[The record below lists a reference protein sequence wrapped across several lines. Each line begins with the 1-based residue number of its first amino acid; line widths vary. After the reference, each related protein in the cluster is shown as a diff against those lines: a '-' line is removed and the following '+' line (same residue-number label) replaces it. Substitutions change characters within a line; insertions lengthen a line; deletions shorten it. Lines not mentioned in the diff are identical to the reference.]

1 MQKSLFNW
9 LSERLPINEYIR
21 QHFTQYYLPKNL
33 NFWYFFGFLSLF
45 TFFLQVLTG
54 IWLTLFYTPTPEG
67 AFNSIEMIMRDIP
80 YGWLL
85 RYLHSSGASV
95 FFILIY
101 AHIFRSL
108 LYGSYKK
115 PRELV
120 WLLGVCLYIILLLEA
135 FLGYLLPWGQTSYW
149 ASQIGTSLLE
159 AIPKIGNTLTLWI
172 RGNNMVSGE
181 TLHRFFAF
189 HVIAIPLS
197 LVFLI
202 RLHLIALHKV
212 GCNNPEGISIPT
224 KPYLYSQQLDFW
236 QGAARRKQPEC
247 IGIHEDYELSGNTD
261 KNSSAKS
268 IHNKILF
275 KVPFHPYY
283 TIKELL
289 ALLIFLSIFSSIVF
303 FSPEMHGYFLE
314 ANNFIPANPLLTP
327 SHIQPLWYLAPFY
340 GVLCVI
346 PNKSLGIL
354 IMGGVLFML
363 FVLPW
368 LDRNPV
374 RSMRYRG
381 YYSRFALAIFILN
394 FGLLSYISTTL
405 LTPNKILF
413 VQILLLN
420 YFLFFLLMPF
430 YTKYEKNKSLPKSI
444 CGK

>member
-1 MQKSLFNW
+1 MQKSLFDW

-21 QHFTQYYLPKNL
+21 QHLTQYYLPKNL

-45 TFFLQVLTG
+45 TLFIQVLTG
-54 IWLTLFYTPTPEG
+54 IWLTLFYTPTVEG

-149 ASQIGTSLLE
+149 ASQIGTSLLDT
-159 AIPKIGNTLTLWI
+159 IPKIGPTLTLWI
-172 RGNNMVSGE
+172 RGNNVVSEE

-212 GCNNPEGISIPT
+212 GCNNPEGISI
-224 KPYLYSQQLDFW
+224 
-236 QGAARRKQPEC
+236 
-247 IGIHEDYELSGNTD
+247 
-261 KNSSAKS
+261 SAKPCL
-268 IHNKILF
+268 HNEAAF

-283 TIKELL
+283 TIKELH
-289 ALLIFLSIFSSIVF
+289 ALLIFLFIFSIIVF
-303 FSPEMHGYFLE
+303 FFPDMYGYFLE
-314 ANNFIPANPLLTP
+314 TSNFIPADPLLTP
-327 SHIQPLWYLAPFY
+327 SHIRPLWYLAPFY
-340 GVLCVI
+340 SVLCVI
-346 PNKSLGIL
+346 PNKLLGIL
-354 IMGGVLFML
+354 IMGGGLFIL
-363 FVLPW
+363 FLLPW

-381 YYSRFALAIFILN
+381 NYSRFALGIFILS
-394 FGLLSYISTTL
+394 FGLLSYISTTI
-405 LTPNKILF
+405 LTPNKIFF
-413 VQILLLN
+413 VQILLLI

-430 YTKYEKNKSLPKSI
+430 YTKYEKNRPLPQCI

>member
-1 MQKSLFNW
+1 VRGNQDKNATKKRLFNW
-9 LSERLPINEYIR
+9 LSKRLPINEYIR
-21 QHFTQYYLPKNL
+21 QHLTQYYLPKNL
-33 NFWYFFGFLSLF
+33 NFWYFFGSLSLF

-54 IWLTLFYTPTPEG
+54 IWLTLFYTPTPEE
-67 AFNSIEMIMRDIP
+67 AFNSIEMMMRDIP

-85 RYLHSSGASV
+85 RYLHSTGASA

-149 ASQIGTSLLE
+149 ASQIGTSLLDS
-159 AIPKIGNTLTLWI
+159 IPKIGPMLTLWI
-172 RGNNMVSGE
+172 RGNNVVSGE
-181 TLHRFFAF
+181 TLHRFFAL

-197 LVFLI
+197 LIFLI

-212 GCNNPEGISIPT
+212 GCNNPEGISTP
-224 KPYLYSQQLDFW
+224 S
-236 QGAARRKQPEC
+236 
-247 IGIHEDYELSGNTD
+247 
-261 KNSSAKS
+261 KS
-268 IHNKILF
+268 CLHNKTLTR
-275 KVPFHPYY
+275 VPFHPYY
-283 TIKELL
+283 TVKELH
-289 ALLIFLSIFSSIVF
+289 ALLIFLFIFSIIVF
-303 FSPEMHGYFLE
+303 FVPEMHGYFLE
-314 ANNFIPANPLLTP
+314 ANNFIPADPLLTP
-327 SHIQPLWYLAPFY
+327 KHIEPLWYLAPYY

-354 IMGGVLFML
+354 IMGSFLFILFM
-363 FVLPW
+363 LPW

-381 YYSRFALAIFILN
+381 YYSRFALAIFTVS
-394 FGLLSYISTTL
+394 FSLLSYMSTTTF
-405 LTPNKILF
+405 TPNKTFFI
-413 VQILLLN
+413 QILLLI
-420 YFLFFLLMPF
+420 YFLFFFLMPF
-430 YTKYEKNKSLPKSI
+430 YTKIEKNKPLPKSI

>member
-9 LSERLPINEYIR
+9 LSQRFPINEYIR
-21 QHFTQYYLPKNL
+21 QHLTQYYLPKNL

-149 ASQIGTSLLE
+149 ASQIGTSLLD
-159 AIPKIGNTLTLWI
+159 AIPKIGPTLTLWI
-172 RGNNMVSGE
+172 RGNNVVSGE

-197 LVFLI
+197 LILLI

-212 GCNNPEGISIPT
+212 GCNNPEGISIST
-224 KPYLYSQQLDFW
+224 KPYL
-236 QGAARRKQPEC
+236 
-247 IGIHEDYELSGNTD
+247 
-261 KNSSAKS
+261 
-268 IHNKILF
+268 HNKALF

-283 TIKELL
+283 TIKELH
-289 ALLIFLSIFSSIVF
+289 ALLIFLFIFSIIVF
-303 FSPEMHGYFLE
+303 FFPEMHGYFLDTT
-314 ANNFIPANPLLTP
+314 NFIPADPLLTP

-340 GVLCVI
+340 SVLCVI

-354 IMGGVLFML
+354 VMVGGLFML
-363 FVLPW
+363 FLLPW
-368 LDRNPV
+368 LDHNPV

-381 YYSRFALAIFILN
+381 NYSRCALAIFTLS
-394 FGLLSYISTTL
+394 FGLLSYISTSI
-405 LTPNKILF
+405 LTPHKILL

-420 YFLFFLLMPF
+420 YFLFFLLMPI
-430 YTKYEKNKSLPKSI
+430 YTKYEKNKPLPLSI

>member
-1 MQKSLFNW
+1 MRRLYKHHEDCGLSGKISNKNSSAKGLFNW

-21 QHFTQYYLPKNL
+21 QHLTAYYLPKNL

-54 IWLTLFYTPTPEG
+54 IWLTLFYTPTPEK
-67 AFNSIEMIMRDIP
+67 AFDSIEMMVREVP

-85 RYLHSSGASV
+85 RYLHSTGASV

-101 AHIFRSL
+101 AHLFRSL

-120 WLLGVCLYIILLLEA
+120 WLLGVCLYIILLFEA
-135 FLGYLLPWGQTSYW
+135 LLGYLLPWGQTSYW
-149 ASQIGTSLLE
+149 ASQIGTSLLDSV
-159 AIPKIGNTLTLWI
+159 PKVGPMLTLWI
-172 RGNNMVSGE
+172 RGNSTVAGE
-181 TLHRFFAF
+181 TLHRFFAL

-212 GCNNPEGISIPT
+212 GCNNPDGISIPT
-224 KPYLYSQQLDFW
+224 KSP
-236 QGAARRKQPEC
+236 
-247 IGIHEDYELSGNTD
+247 LS
-261 KNSSAKS
+261 
-268 IHNKILF
+268 NKTLTS
-275 KVPFHPYY
+275 VAFHPYY
-283 TIKELL
+283 TVKELH
-289 ALLIFLSIFSSIVF
+289 ALLIFLFIFSIIVF
-303 FSPEMHGYFLE
+303 FFPEMNGYFLE
-314 ANNFIPANPLLTP
+314 ANNFIPADPLLTP
-327 SHIQPLWYLAPFY
+327 HHIEPLWYLAPLY

-354 IMGGVLFML
+354 IMGAFLFML
-363 FVLPW
+363 FMLPW
-368 LDRNPV
+368 LDRSPV

-381 YYSRFALAIFILN
+381 YYSRYALAIFILN
-394 FGLLSYISTTL
+394 FSLLSYISTTL
-405 LTPNKILF
+405 LTPNKTFLI
-413 VQILLLN
+413 QILLLV

-430 YTKYEKNKSLPKSI
+430 YTHYEKVKTLPKPP

>member
-1 MQKSLFNW
+1 MNGNTDKNSGKNSIFNW
-9 LSERLPINEYIR
+9 LSERLPINEYIH
-21 QHFTQYYLPKNL
+21 QHLTQYYLPKNL
-33 NFWYFFGFLSLF
+33 NFWYFFGSLSLF
-45 TFFLQVLTG
+45 TFFLQILTG
-54 IWLTLFYTPTPEG
+54 IWLTLFYTPTPAE
-67 AFNSIEMIMRDIP
+67 AFNSIEIMMREVP

-85 RYLHSSGASV
+85 RYLHSTGASV

-159 AIPKIGNTLTLWI
+159 SIPKVGQTLTLWI
-172 RGNNMVSGE
+172 RGNTIVSAE
-181 TLHRFFAF
+181 TLHRFFAL
-189 HVIAIPLS
+189 HVIAMPLS

-212 GCNNPEGISIPT
+212 GCNNPEGISIST
-224 KPYLYSQQLDFW
+224 
-236 QGAARRKQPEC
+236 
-247 IGIHEDYELSGNTD
+247 
-261 KNSSAKS
+261 KS
-268 IHNKILF
+268 ILPNKTF
-275 KVPFHPYY
+275 SRVPFHPYY
-283 TIKELL
+283 TVKELY
-289 ALLIFLSIFSSIVF
+289 ALLIFLFIFSIIVF
-303 FSPEMHGYFLE
+303 FVPEMNGYFLE
-314 ANNFIPANPLLTP
+314 ANNFIPADPLLTP
-327 SHIQPLWYLAPFY
+327 SHIKPLWYLAPFY

-354 IMGGVLFML
+354 VMGAFLFML
-363 FVLPW
+363 FMLPW
-368 LDRNPV
+368 LDLSPV

-381 YYSRFALAIFILN
+381 CYSRFALAIFILS
-394 FGLLSYISTTL
+394 FGLLTYMSTTL
-405 LTPNKILF
+405 LTPDKTLF

-430 YTKYEKNKSLPKSI
+430 YTKYEKNKLLPRPL

>member
-1 MQKSLFNW
+1 MQKSLSNW
-9 LSERLPINEYIR
+9 LSQRFPINEYIR
-21 QHFTQYYLPKNL
+21 QHLTQYYLPKNL

-45 TFFLQVLTG
+45 TFFLQFLTG

-120 WLLGVCLYIILLLEA
+120 WLLGVFLYIILLLEA

-149 ASQIGTSLLE
+149 ASQIGTSLLD
-159 AIPKIGNTLTLWI
+159 AIPKIGPTLTLWI
-172 RGNNMVSGE
+172 RGNNVVSGE

-197 LVFLI
+197 IIFLI

-212 GCNNPEGISIPT
+212 GCNNPEGICILT
-224 KPYLYSQQLDFW
+224 KPYL
-236 QGAARRKQPEC
+236 
-247 IGIHEDYELSGNTD
+247 
-261 KNSSAKS
+261 
-268 IHNKILF
+268 HNKALF

-283 TIKELL
+283 TIKELH
-289 ALLIFLSIFSSIVF
+289 ALLIFLFIFSIIVF
-303 FSPEMHGYFLE
+303 FFPEMYGYFLDT
-314 ANNFIPANPLLTP
+314 NNFIPADPLLTP

-340 GVLCVI
+340 SILCVI

-354 IMGGVLFML
+354 VMGGGLFML
-363 FVLPW
+363 FLLPW
-368 LDRNPV
+368 LDHNPV

-381 YYSRFALAIFILN
+381 NYSRCALAIFTLS
-394 FGLLSYISTTL
+394 FGLLSYISTSI
-405 LTPNKILF
+405 LTPHKILL

-420 YFLFFLLMPF
+420 YFLFFLLMPI
-430 YTKYEKNKSLPKSI
+430 YTKYEKNKPLPLSI

>member
-1 MQKSLFNW
+1 MQKSLFDW

-21 QHFTQYYLPKNL
+21 QHLTQYYLPKNL

-45 TFFLQVLTG
+45 TLFIQVLTG
-54 IWLTLFYTPTPEG
+54 IWLTLFYTPTVEG

-149 ASQIGTSLLE
+149 ASQIGTSLLDT
-159 AIPKIGNTLTLWI
+159 IPKIGPTLTLWI
-172 RGNNMVSGE
+172 RGNNVVSEE

-212 GCNNPEGISIPT
+212 GCNNPEGISIPA
-224 KPYLYSQQLDFW
+224 KPCL
-236 QGAARRKQPEC
+236 
-247 IGIHEDYELSGNTD
+247 
-261 KNSSAKS
+261 
-268 IHNKILF
+268 HNKAAF

-283 TIKELL
+283 TIKELH
-289 ALLIFLSIFSSIVF
+289 ALLIFLFIFSIIVF
-303 FSPEMHGYFLE
+303 FFPEMYGYFLE
-314 ANNFIPANPLLTP
+314 TSNFIPADPLLTP
-327 SHIQPLWYLAPFY
+327 SHIRPLWYLAPFY
-340 GVLCVI
+340 SVLCVI
-346 PNKSLGIL
+346 PNKLLGIL
-354 IMGGVLFML
+354 IMGGGLFIL
-363 FVLPW
+363 FLLPW

-374 RSMRYRG
+374 RSIRYRG
-381 YYSRFALAIFILN
+381 NYSRFALGIFILS
-394 FGLLSYISTTL
+394 FGLLSYISTTI

-413 VQILLLN
+413 VQILLLI

-430 YTKYEKNKSLPKSI
+430 YTKYEKNKPLPQCI

>member
-21 QHFTQYYLPKNL
+21 QHLTQYYLPKNL
-33 NFWYFFGFLSLF
+33 NFWYFFGSLSLF

-54 IWLTLFYTPTPEG
+54 IWLTMFYTPTPEG
-67 AFNSIEMIMRDIP
+67 AFNSIEMMMRDIP

-85 RYLHSSGASV
+85 RYLHSTGASA

-149 ASQIGTSLLE
+149 ASQIGTSLLNS
-159 AIPKIGNTLTLWI
+159 IPKVGPTLTLWI
-172 RGNNMVSGE
+172 RGNNVVSGE
-181 TLHRFFAF
+181 TLHRFFAL

-197 LVFLI
+197 LVLLI

-212 GCNNPEGISIPT
+212 GCNNPEGISIP
-224 KPYLYSQQLDFW
+224 
-236 QGAARRKQPEC
+236 
-247 IGIHEDYELSGNTD
+247 
-261 KNSSAKS
+261 AK
-268 IHNKILF
+268 IFLTNKTLNRI
-275 KVPFHPYY
+275 PFHPYY
-283 TIKELL
+283 TIKELH
-289 ALLIFLSIFSSIVF
+289 ALLIFLLIFSSIVF
-303 FSPEMHGYFLE
+303 FVPEMHGYFLE

-327 SHIQPLWYLAPFY
+327 SHIEPLWYLAPFY

-354 IMGGVLFML
+354 IMGGVLLIL

-368 LDRNPV
+368 LDRSPV

-381 YYSRFALAIFILN
+381 YYSRFALAIFILS
-394 FGLLSYISTTL
+394 FGLLSYMSTTI
-405 LTPNKILF
+405 LTPNKIFF

-430 YTKYEKNKSLPKSI
+430 YTKYEKNKPLPKSL